1 MITLAIFKIIAF
13 SKCLCYNAI
22 AFFEHKISRKTKH
35 PKKIKELLTMST
47 NLLDGKLFRDLI
59 INGSV
64 KLKNNMNRINDLN
77 VFPVPDGDTG
87 SNMSATMS
95 AGANAIRESEEKS
108 IGKVAKALSRGM
120 LMGAR
125 GNSGVILS
133 QLFSGIAKGLLDKD
147 EVDVEVFSHALRSGV
162 EQAYSAVIHPVEGT
176 MLTVSREGADEAISV
191 YQDVEDFEELFE
203 LYIKEL
209 YASLER
215 TPDLLPVLKEVGVV
229 DSGGAG
235 FIEIV
240 EGMRDA
246 LLGKTYAD
254 KVEPSSDYKVDLTNY
269 KHAEGEDFG
278 YCTEFIMQIEK
289 MSEFSQKDF
298 IDMISPL
305 GNSLVVVQDENILK
319 VHIHTQTPGDALNLA
334 QHFGFFVNLK
344 IENMNLQHTEVL
356 IHQEA
361 DLQDE
366 CECGHDHSASVAPRI
381 KKKYAIVAVV
391 NGKGLKETFIEM
403 GCDYIID
410 GGQTMNPS
418 VEDFIKAVEQI
429 NADHIIIIPNNKN
442 VMLSAETARDM
453 IEDKDV
459 YVLKAKTVAQ
469 GYSALTM
476 FDATQEIE
484 SNIDE
489 MSEYLTKVKTGEVT
503 FAIRDS
509 KNNGIDIA
517 KDDFMGILDGQI
529 ITTHKERAEVT
540 KTLVKNMADE
550 TSEIITIM
558 YGSGVDKK
566 EVDELVDFIEDE
578 FGLEVDVINGGQDI
592 YSYIISLE

>member
-1 MITLAIFKIIAF
+1 
-13 SKCLCYNAI
+13 
-22 AFFEHKISRKTKH
+22 
-35 PKKIKELLTMST
+35 MST
-47 NLLDGKLFRDLI
+47 NQMNGILFRDLI

-95 AGANAIRESEEKS
+95 AGANAIRQSEEQS

-133 QLFSGIAKGLLDKD
+133 QLFSGIAKSLVDKD
-147 EVDVEVFSHALRSGV
+147 EIGVEEFSYALRSGV

-191 YQDVEDFEELFE
+191 YEDVDDFEELFE
-203 LYIKEL
+203 LYLKEL
-209 YASLER
+209 YKSLEN
-215 TPDLLPVLKEVGVV
+215 TPELLPVLKEVGVV

-235 FIEIV
+235 FIEII
-240 EGMRDA
+240 EGMKDA
-246 LLGKTYAD
+246 LHGKIYQD
-254 KVEPSSDYKVDLTNY
+254 KEVPSGDYKVDLTNY
-269 KHAEGEDFG
+269 KHQEGEDFG

-289 MSEFSQKDF
+289 MSEFSQKEF

-361 DLQDE
+361 ENQDE
-366 CECGHDHSASVAPRI
+366 CECGHDHSLSVAPKI

-418 VEDFIKAVEQI
+418 VEDFIKAVESI

-459 YVLKAKTVAQ
+459 HVLKAKTVAQ

-476 FDATQEIE
+476 FDATQQIE
-484 SNIDE
+484 NNINE

-509 KNNGIDIA
+509 KNNGVDIA
-517 KDDFMGILDGQI
+517 KDDFMGIYDGQI
-529 ITTHKERAEVT
+529 IYINPDRESTVKELIS
-540 KTLVKNMADE
+540 KMADSD
-550 TSEIITIM
+550 SEIITIM
-558 YGSGVDKK
+558 YGKDVDKS
-566 EVDELVDFIEDE
+566 EVDEIVEFINDE
-578 FGLEVDVINGGQDI
+578 FGFEADIINGGQEI

>member
-1 MITLAIFKIIAF
+1 
-13 SKCLCYNAI
+13 
-22 AFFEHKISRKTKH
+22 
-35 PKKIKELLTMST
+35 MST
-47 NLLDGKLFRDLI
+47 NQIDGKLFRDLI
-59 INGSV
+59 VNGSI

-95 AGANAIRESEEKS
+95 AGANAIKQSEETS
-108 IGKVAKALSRGM
+108 IGKVAKSLARGM

-133 QLFSGIAKGLLDKD
+133 QLFSGIAKSLVDKD
-147 EVDVEVFSHALRSGV
+147 QIDVEEFSYALRSGV

-176 MLTVSREGADEAISV
+176 MLTVSREGADQAISV
-191 YQDVEDFEELFE
+191 YPDVEDFEELFDLYIEE
-203 LYIKEL
+203 LYK
-209 YASLER
+209 SLER
-215 TPDLLPVLKEVGVV
+215 TPDLLPILKEVGVI

-235 FIEIV
+235 FIEII

-246 LLGKTYAD
+246 LHGKVYDD
-254 KVEPSSDYKVDLTNY
+254 KQEPSNDYKVDLTNY
-269 KHAEGEDFG
+269 KHIEGEDFG

-361 DLQDE
+361 DLQDD
-366 CECGHDHSASVAPRI
+366 CDCGHDHSQSVAPRV

-391 NGKGLKETFIEM
+391 NGKGLKETFVEM

-418 VEDFIKAVEQI
+418 VEDFVKAVESI

-453 IEDKDV
+453 IEGKDV
-459 YVLKAKTVAQ
+459 HVLKAKTVAQ

-476 FDATQEIE
+476 FDATQEVAPNIE
-484 SNIDE
+484 E
-489 MSEYLTKVKTGEVT
+489 MTNYLDKVKTGEVT

-509 KNNGIDIA
+509 KNNGIDIF
-517 KDDFMGILDGQI
+517 KDDFMGIYNGEIVNTNPDREI
-529 ITTHKERAEVT
+529 
-540 KTLVKNMADE
+540 LVKDLVAKMIDE
-550 TSEIITIM
+550 NSEIITIM
-558 YGSGVDKK
+558 YGKDVNKA
-566 EVDELVDFIEDE
+566 EVEELTDHINDEY
-578 FGLEVDVINGGQDI
+578 GLEIDVINGGQDI
-592 YSYIISLE
+592 YSYIISIE

>member
-1 MITLAIFKIIAF
+1 
-13 SKCLCYNAI
+13 
-22 AFFEHKISRKTKH
+22 
-35 PKKIKELLTMST
+35 MST
-47 NLLDGKLFRDLI
+47 NQIDGKLFRDLI
-59 INGSV
+59 VNGSV

-95 AGANAIRESEEKS
+95 AGANAIRQSEETS
-108 IGKVAKALSRGM
+108 IGKVAKSLARGM

-133 QLFSGIAKGLLDKD
+133 QLFSGIAKSVVDKD
-147 EVDVEVFSHALRSGV
+147 QVDVEEFSYALRSGV

-191 YQDVEDFEELFE
+191 YADVEDFEELFDLYIEE
-203 LYIKEL
+203 LYK
-209 YASLER
+209 SLER
-215 TPDLLPVLKEVGVV
+215 TPDLLPILKEVGVV

-246 LLGKTYAD
+246 LHGKTYDD
-254 KVEPSSDYKVDLTNY
+254 KQEPSNDYKVDLTNY
-269 KHAEGEDFG
+269 KHTEGEDFG

-289 MSEFSQKDF
+289 MSEFTQRDF

-361 DLQDE
+361 DLQDD
-366 CECGHDHSASVAPRI
+366 CDCGHDHSQSVVPKV
-381 KKKYAIVAVV
+381 KKKYALVAVV

-418 VEDFIKAVEQI
+418 VEDFVKAVDSI

-453 IEDKDV
+453 IEGKDV
-459 YVLKAKTVAQ
+459 HVLKAKTVAQ

-476 FDATQEIE
+476 FDATQDIDPNIE
-484 SNIDE
+484 E
-489 MSEYLTKVKTGEVT
+489 MSAYLEKVKTGEVT

-509 KNNGIDIA
+509 KNNGIDIV
-517 KDDFMGILDGQI
+517 KDDFMGIFNGQI
-529 ITTHKERAEVT
+529 VSTNPDRE
-540 KTLVKNMADE
+540 TLVRDLVAKMIDE
-550 TSEIITIM
+550 NSEIITIM
-558 YGSGVDKK
+558 YGKDVEKAEAEELTDHIA
-566 EVDELVDFIEDE
+566 DEY
-578 FGLEVDVINGGQDI
+578 GLEVDVINGGQDI
-592 YSYIISLE
+592 YSYIISIE

>member
-1 MITLAIFKIIAF
+1 
-13 SKCLCYNAI
+13 
-22 AFFEHKISRKTKH
+22 
-35 PKKIKELLTMST
+35 MST
-47 NLLDGKLFRDLI
+47 NRLNGVLFRDLI
-59 INGSV
+59 VNGSA

-95 AGANAIRESEEKS
+95 AGANAIRNSEETS

-133 QLFSGIAKGLLDKD
+133 QLFSGIAKSLNDKD
-147 EVDVEVFSHALRSGV
+147 DVDVEDFSYALRSGV
-162 EQAYSAVIHPVEGT
+162 EQAYAAVIHPVEGT

-191 YQDVEDFEELFE
+191 FPDVDDFEELFE

-209 YASLER
+209 HLSLAR
-215 TPDLLPVLKEVGVV
+215 TPDLLPVLKEVGVI

-235 FIEIV
+235 FIEII

-246 LLGKTYAD
+246 LIGKLYQD
-254 KVEPSSDYKVDLTNY
+254 KVEASGEYKVDLTNY
-269 KHAEGEDFG
+269 KHEEGEDFG

-361 DLQDE
+361 ELQDD
-366 CECGHDHSASVAPRI
+366 CNCGHDHSMSVAPKI

-391 NGKGLKETFIEM
+391 NGKGLKDTFIEM

-418 VEDFIKAVEQI
+418 VEDFVKAVEQI
-429 NADHIIIIPNNKN
+429 NADHIIVIPNNKN

-476 FDATQEIE
+476 FDATQEIDD
-484 SNIDE
+484 NIEE
-489 MSEYLTKVKTGEVT
+489 MSNYLDKVKTGEVT
-503 FAIRDS
+503 YAIRDS
-509 KNNGIDIA
+509 KNNGIEIT
-517 KDDFMGILDGQI
+517 KDDYMGILDGKI
-529 ITTHKERAEVT
+529 IGTNKDRDTVVRE
-540 KTLVKNMADE
+540 LVSNMVDE
-550 TSEIITIM
+550 NSEIITII
-558 YGSGVDKK
+558 YGKDVEKA
-566 EVDELVDFIEDE
+566 EVDELTEFIEEE
-578 FGLEVDVINGGQDI
+578 FGLELDIINGGQEI
-592 YSYIISLE
+592 YSYIISVE

>member
-1 MITLAIFKIIAF
+1 
-13 SKCLCYNAI
+13 
-22 AFFEHKISRKTKH
+22 
-35 PKKIKELLTMST
+35 MST
-47 NLLDGKLFRDLI
+47 NRLNGVLFRDLI
-59 INGSV
+59 VNGSA

-95 AGANAIRESEEKS
+95 AGANAIRNSEETS

-133 QLFSGIAKGLLDKD
+133 QLFSGIAKSLNDKD
-147 EVDVEVFSHALRSGV
+147 DVDVEDFSYALRSGV
-162 EQAYSAVIHPVEGT
+162 EQAYAAVIHPVEGT

-191 YQDVEDFEELFE
+191 FPDVDDFEELFE

-209 YASLER
+209 HLSLAR
-215 TPDLLPVLKEVGVV
+215 TPDLLPVLKEVGVI

-235 FIEIV
+235 FIEII

-246 LLGKTYAD
+246 LIGKLYQD
-254 KVEPSSDYKVDLTNY
+254 KVEASGEYKVDLTNY
-269 KHAEGEDFG
+269 KHEEGEDFG

-361 DLQDE
+361 ELQDD
-366 CECGHDHSASVAPRI
+366 CNCGHDHSMSVAPKI

-391 NGKGLKETFIEM
+391 NGKGLKDTFIEM

-418 VEDFIKAVEQI
+418 VEDFVKAVEQI
-429 NADHIIIIPNNKN
+429 NADHIIVIPNNKN

-476 FDATQEIE
+476 FDATQEIDD
-484 SNIDE
+484 NIEE
-489 MSEYLTKVKTGEVT
+489 MSTYLTKVKTGEVT
-503 FAIRDS
+503 YAIRDS
-509 KNNGIDIA
+509 KNNGIEIT
-517 KDDFMGILDGQI
+517 KDDYMGILDGKI
-529 ITTHKERAEVT
+529 IGTNKDRDSVVRELIA
-540 KTLVKNMADE
+540 NMVDE

-558 YGSGVDKK
+558 YGKDVEKS
-566 EVDELVDFIEDE
+566 EVDELAEFIEDE
-578 FGLEVDVINGGQDI
+578 FGLELDIINGGQEI
-592 YSYIISLE
+592 YSYIISVE

>member
-1 MITLAIFKIIAF
+1 MLLLFLILKYVYHEK
-13 SKCLCYNAI
+13 SKQ
-22 AFFEHKISRKTKH
+22 
-35 PKKIKELLTMST
+35 KIKGFKNMST
-47 NLLDGKLFRDLI
+47 TTMDGKLFRDLI
-59 INGSV
+59 VNGSV

-95 AGANAIRESEEKS
+95 AGANAIKQLEETS

-133 QLFSGIAKGLLDKD
+133 QLFSGIAKSMVDKD
-147 EVDVEVFSHALRSGV
+147 EVGVEEFSYALRSGV

-191 YQDVEDFEELFE
+191 YEDVEDFEQLFD

-209 YASLER
+209 YRSLER
-215 TPDLLPVLKEVGVV
+215 TPDLLPILKEVGVV

-240 EGMRDA
+240 EGMRAA
-246 LLGKTYAD
+246 LLGNFYDD
-254 KVEPSSDYKVDLTNY
+254 KQEQSSDYKVDLTNY

-356 IHQEA
+356 IHQESE
-361 DLQDE
+361 LQDE
-366 CECGHDHSASVAPRI
+366 CECGHDHSHSIAPKI
-381 KKKYAIVAVV
+381 KKKYALVAVV

-418 VEDFIKAVEQI
+418 VEDFVKAVDSI

-442 VMLSAETARDM
+442 VLLSAETARDM

-459 YVLKAKTVAQ
+459 HVLKAKTVAQ

-476 FDATQEIE
+476 FDATQEVE
-484 SNIDE
+484 ANIDE
-489 MSEYLTKVKTGEVT
+489 MTDYLEKVKTGEVT

-517 KDDFMGILDGQI
+517 KDDFMGIFNGQI
-529 ITTHKERAEVT
+529 VTTDKVRSDV
-540 KTLVKNMADE
+540 VKNLVAKMVDE
-550 TSEIITIM
+550 SSEIITVM
-558 YGSGVDKK
+558 YGKDVDKN
-566 EVDELVDFIEDE
+566 EVNELLSFVDET

-592 YSYIISLE
+592 YSYIISIE

>member
-1 MITLAIFKIIAF
+1 
-13 SKCLCYNAI
+13 
-22 AFFEHKISRKTKH
+22 
-35 PKKIKELLTMST
+35 MST
-47 NLLDGKLFRDLI
+47 NRLNGVLFRDLI
-59 INGSV
+59 VNGSA

-95 AGANAIRESEEKS
+95 AGANAIRNSEETS

-125 GNSGVILS
+125 GNSGVILW
-133 QLFSGIAKGLLDKD
+133 QLFSGIAKSLNDKD
-147 EVDVEVFSHALRSGV
+147 DVDVEDFSYALRSGV
-162 EQAYSAVIHPVEGT
+162 EQAYAAVIHPVEGT

-191 YQDVEDFEELFE
+191 FPDVDDFEELFE

-209 YASLER
+209 HLSLAR
-215 TPDLLPVLKEVGVV
+215 TPDLLPVLKEVGVI

-246 LLGKTYAD
+246 LIGKLYQD
-254 KVEPSSDYKVDLTNY
+254 KVEASGDYKVDLTNY
-269 KHAEGEDFG
+269 KHEDGEDFG

-361 DLQDE
+361 ELQDD
-366 CECGHDHSASVAPRI
+366 CNCGHDHSMSVAPKI

-391 NGKGLKETFIEM
+391 NGKGLKDTFIEM

-418 VEDFIKAVEQI
+418 VEDFVKAVEQI
-429 NADHIIIIPNNKN
+429 NADHIIVIPNNKN

-476 FDATQEIE
+476 FDATQEIDA
-484 SNIDE
+484 NIEE
-489 MSEYLTKVKTGEVT
+489 MSTYLTKVKTGEVT
-503 FAIRDS
+503 YAIRDS
-509 KNNGIDIA
+509 KNNGIDIV
-517 KDDFMGILDGQI
+517 KDDYMGILDGKI
-529 ITTHKERAEVT
+529 IGTNKDRDTVVRE
-540 KTLVKNMADE
+540 LISNMVDE
-550 TSEIITIM
+550 NSEIITIM
-558 YGSGVDKK
+558 YGKDVEKA
-566 EVDELVDFIEDE
+566 EVDELTEYIEDE
-578 FGLEVDVINGGQDI
+578 FGLELDIINGGQEI
-592 YSYIISLE
+592 YSYIISVE

>member
-1 MITLAIFKIIAF
+1 MTTHL
-13 SKCLCYNAI
+13 
-22 AFFEHKISRKTKH
+22 
-35 PKKIKELLTMST
+35 M
-47 NLLDGKLFRDLI
+47 DGILFRDLI
-59 INGSV
+59 VNGSV

-87 SNMSATMS
+87 SNMSATMA
-95 AGANAIRESEEKS
+95 AGANAIRNTEEKA
-108 IGKVAKALSRGM
+108 IGVVAKVLSRGM

-133 QLFSGIAKGLLDKD
+133 QLFSGIAKSLVGK
-147 EVDVEVFSHALRSGV
+147 ESIDVEDFAYALRSGV

-191 YQDVEDFEELFE
+191 CQDVEDFEDLFE

-209 YASLER
+209 YESLAR
-215 TPDLLPVLKEVGVV
+215 TPDLLPVLKEVGVI

-246 LLGKTYAD
+246 LNGKIYQD
-254 KVEPSSDYKVDLTNY
+254 KQEPSSDYKVDLTNY
-269 KHAEGEDFG
+269 KHNEGEDFG

-298 IDMISPL
+298 IEMISPL
-305 GNSLVVVQDENILK
+305 GDSLVVVQDENILK

-334 QHFGFFVNLK
+334 QRFGFFVNLK

-356 IHQEA
+356 IHHEE
-361 DLQDE
+361 DESDE
-366 CECGHDHSASVAPRI
+366 CGCGHDHSQSVAPRI

-418 VEDFIKAVEQI
+418 VEDFITACNSI

-442 VMLSAETARDM
+442 VLLSAETAKDM

-459 YVLKAKTVAQ
+459 HVLKAKTVAQ
-469 GYSALTM
+469 GYSSLTM
-476 FDATQEIE
+476 FDATQSIE
-484 SNIDE
+484 DNLEE
-489 MSEYLTKVKTGEVT
+489 MTNYLAKVKTGEVT

-509 KNNGIDIA
+509 VNNGITIVKEDY
-517 KDDFMGILDGQI
+517 MGIHNGSI
-529 ITTHKERAEVT
+529 VVSNPER
-540 KTLVKNMADE
+540 E
-550 TSEIITIM
+550 TVVRDLLSKMINEESEIVTIM
-558 YGSGVDKK
+558 YGKDV
-566 EVDELVDFIEDE
+566 EQNEIDELQDFIDEE

-592 YSYIISLE
+592 YSYIIAVE

>member
-1 MITLAIFKIIAF
+1 
-13 SKCLCYNAI
+13 
-22 AFFEHKISRKTKH
+22 
-35 PKKIKELLTMST
+35 MST
-47 NLLDGKLFRDLI
+47 NKIDGKLFRDLI

-95 AGANAIRESEEKS
+95 AGANAIRQSEETS

-133 QLFSGIAKGLLDKD
+133 QLFSGVAKSLVEKD
-147 EVDVEVFSHALRSGV
+147 EINVEDFAYALRSGV

-191 YQDVEDFEELFE
+191 YEDVENFEELFE

-209 YASLER
+209 HESLKR
-215 TPDLLPVLKEVGVV
+215 TPDLLPILKEVGVI

-235 FIEIV
+235 FIEIM
-240 EGMRDA
+240 EGMRDG
-246 LLGKTYAD
+246 LLGKTYDD
-254 KVEPSSDYKVDLTNY
+254 KQEPSGDYKVDLTNY
-269 KHAEGEDFG
+269 KHEEGEDFG

-361 DLQDE
+361 DLQDD
-366 CECGHDHSASVAPRI
+366 CECGHDHSLSVAPKI

-418 VEDFIKAVEQI
+418 VEDFVNAVDQI

-442 VMLSAETARDM
+442 VMLSAETACDM

-459 YVLKAKTVAQ
+459 HVLKAKTVAQ

-476 FDATQEIE
+476 FDATQEID
-484 SNIDE
+484 SNIEE
-489 MSEYLTKVKTGEVT
+489 MSEYLKKVKTGEVT

-509 KNNGIDIA
+509 KNNGIDIV
-517 KDDFMGILDGQI
+517 KDDFMGIFDGQI
-529 ITTHKERAEVT
+529 VNTNPDRETVVKELM
-540 KTLVKNMADE
+540 KKMADE
-550 TSEIITIM
+550 TSEIVTIM
-558 YGSGVDKK
+558 YGKDVQKS
-566 EVDELVDFIEDE
+566 EVDDLLDFITDE
-578 FGLEVDVINGGQDI
+578 FGLEVDVIDGGQDI
-592 YSYIISLE
+592 YSYIISVE

>member
-1 MITLAIFKIIAF
+1 MTTHL
-13 SKCLCYNAI
+13 
-22 AFFEHKISRKTKH
+22 
-35 PKKIKELLTMST
+35 M
-47 NLLDGKLFRDLI
+47 DGILFRDLI
-59 INGSV
+59 VNGSV

-87 SNMSATMS
+87 SNMSATMA
-95 AGANAIRESEEKS
+95 AGANAIRNIEEKA
-108 IGKVAKALSRGM
+108 IGVVAKVLSRGM

-133 QLFSGIAKGLLDKD
+133 QLFSGIAKSLVGK
-147 EVDVEVFSHALRSGV
+147 ESIDVEDFAYALRSGV

-191 YQDVEDFEELFE
+191 CQDVEDFEDLFE

-209 YASLER
+209 YESLAR
-215 TPDLLPVLKEVGVV
+215 TPDLLPVLKEVGVI

-246 LLGKTYAD
+246 LNGKIYQD
-254 KVEPSSDYKVDLTNY
+254 KQEPSSDYKVDLTNY
-269 KHAEGEDFG
+269 KHNEGEDFG

-298 IDMISPL
+298 IEMISPL
-305 GNSLVVVQDENILK
+305 GDSLVVVQDENILK

-334 QHFGFFVNLK
+334 QRFGFFVNLK

-356 IHQEA
+356 IHHEE
-361 DLQDE
+361 DESDE
-366 CECGHDHSASVAPRI
+366 CGCGHDHSQSVAPRI

-418 VEDFIKAVEQI
+418 VEDFITACNSI

-442 VMLSAETARDM
+442 VLLSAETAKDM

-459 YVLKAKTVAQ
+459 HVLKAKTVAQ
-469 GYSALTM
+469 GYSSLTM
-476 FDATQEIE
+476 FDATQSIE
-484 SNIDE
+484 DNLEE
-489 MSEYLTKVKTGEVT
+489 MTNYLAKVKTGEVT

-509 KNNGIDIA
+509 VNNGITIVKEDY
-517 KDDFMGILDGQI
+517 MGIHNGSI
-529 ITTHKERAEVT
+529 VVSNPER
-540 KTLVKNMADE
+540 E
-550 TSEIITIM
+550 TVVRDLLSKMINEESEIVTIM
-558 YGSGVDKK
+558 YGKDV
-566 EVDELVDFIEDE
+566 EQNEIDELQDFIDEE

-592 YSYIISLE
+592 YSYIIAVE

>member
-1 MITLAIFKIIAF
+1 MTTHL
-13 SKCLCYNAI
+13 
-22 AFFEHKISRKTKH
+22 
-35 PKKIKELLTMST
+35 M
-47 NLLDGKLFRDLI
+47 DGILFRNLI
-59 INGSV
+59 VNGSV

-87 SNMSATMS
+87 SNMSATMA
-95 AGANAIRESEEKS
+95 AGANAVRNTEEKA
-108 IGKVAKALSRGM
+108 IGVVAKALSRGM

-133 QLFSGIAKGLLDKD
+133 QLFSGIAKSLVGK
-147 EVDVEVFSHALRSGV
+147 ESIDVVEFAYALRSGV

-191 YQDVEDFEELFE
+191 CQDVGDFEDLFE

-209 YASLER
+209 YESLAR
-215 TPDLLPVLKEVGVV
+215 TPDLLPVLKEVGVI

-246 LLGKTYAD
+246 LNGKIYQD
-254 KVEPSSDYKVDLTNY
+254 KQEPSSDYKVDLTNY
-269 KHAEGEDFG
+269 KHTEGEDFG

-298 IDMISPL
+298 IEMISPL
-305 GNSLVVVQDENILK
+305 GDSLVVVQDENILK

-334 QHFGFFVNLK
+334 QRFGFFVNLK

-356 IHQEA
+356 IHHEE
-361 DLQDE
+361 DENDE
-366 CECGHDHSASVAPRI
+366 CGCGHDHSQSIAPRI

-418 VEDFIKAVEQI
+418 VEDFITACNSI

-442 VMLSAETARDM
+442 VLLSAETARDM
-453 IEDKDV
+453 IEGKDV
-459 YVLKAKTVAQ
+459 HVLKAKTVAQ
-469 GYSALTM
+469 GYSSLTM
-476 FDATQEIE
+476 FDATQSIE
-484 SNIDE
+484 DNLEE
-489 MSEYLTKVKTGEVT
+489 MTNYLAKVKTGEVT

-509 KNNGIDIA
+509 VNNGITIVKEDY
-517 KDDFMGILDGQI
+517 MGIHNGSI
-529 ITTHKERAEVT
+529 VT
-540 KTLVKNMADE
+540 SNPDREFVVRDLLSKMINE
-550 TSEIITIM
+550 ESEIVTIM
-558 YGSGVDKK
+558 YGKDVESN
-566 EVDELVDFIEDE
+566 EIDELQDFIDEE

-592 YSYIISLE
+592 YSYIIAVE

>member
-1 MITLAIFKIIAF
+1 
-13 SKCLCYNAI
+13 
-22 AFFEHKISRKTKH
+22 
-35 PKKIKELLTMST
+35 MST
-47 NLLDGKLFRDLI
+47 TTMDGKLFRDLI
-59 INGSV
+59 VNGSV

-95 AGANAIRESEEKS
+95 AGANAIKQLEETS

-133 QLFSGIAKGLLDKD
+133 QLFSGIAKSLVDKD
-147 EVDVEVFSHALRSGV
+147 EIGVEEFSYALRSGV

-191 YQDVEDFEELFE
+191 YEDVEDFEQLFD

-209 YASLER
+209 YSSLER
-215 TPDLLPVLKEVGVV
+215 TPDLLPILKEVGVV

-240 EGMRDA
+240 EGMRAA
-246 LLGKTYAD
+246 LLGNFYDD
-254 KVEPSSDYKVDLTNY
+254 KQEQSNDYKVDLTNY

-361 DLQDE
+361 ELQDE
-366 CECGHDHSASVAPRI
+366 CECGHDHSHSVAPKI
-381 KKKYAIVAVV
+381 KKKYALVAVV

-418 VEDFIKAVEQI
+418 VEDFVKAVDSI
-429 NADHIIIIPNNKN
+429 NADHIIVIPNNKN
-442 VMLSAETARDM
+442 VLLSAETARDM

-459 YVLKAKTVAQ
+459 HVLKAKTVAQ

-476 FDATQEIE
+476 FDATQEVE
-484 SNIDE
+484 ANIDE
-489 MSEYLTKVKTGEVT
+489 MTDYLEKVKTGEVT

-517 KDDFMGILDGQI
+517 KDDFMGIFNGQI
-529 ITTHKERAEVT
+529 VTTDKVRSDV
-540 KTLVKNMADE
+540 VKNLVAKMVDE
-550 TSEIITIM
+550 SSEIITVM
-558 YGSGVDKK
+558 YGKDVDKN
-566 EVDELVDFIEDE
+566 EVNELLSFVDET

-592 YSYIISLE
+592 YSYIISIE